1 MPVLRR
7 GKKRD
12 AGGEAMKAPKFWIR
26 WKLSRLEKERSR
38 MQSMQMRNGAYAFP
52 FMLACLDQEIAAL
65 KEMLE
70 VGK

>member
-1 MPVLRR
+1 
-7 GKKRD
+7 
-12 AGGEAMKAPKFWIR
+12 MKAPKFWIR